1 MGEWGLDNSEKTYL
15 YIISMLQFERG
26 DVFYALF
33 FFLPFLLLH
42 CRSTV
47 LIYPRDSQWPHGKHC
62 FDSRTLI
69 LIKASVSLVMA
80 HCFESSWGGEGQ

>member
-1 MGEWGLDNSEKTYL
+1 MKIYIDNEEVLCDKA
-15 YIISMLQFERG
+15 G